1 MFSKFYKLKSKQRNF
16 SSMQNIKKVGHKIS
30 IPLIEIPEENPEI
43 TQKMSLTPV
52 TAFFNGHFKYFDKNQ
67 TKKWKPYKDLSYY
80 NRKYINRKRKEE
92 NKYIKNNILMTP
104 HNTGQYLA
112 HIHQGF
118 NFMKRKSSDI
128 DKNITDLECSEQIKC
143 FEDEDD
149 MEIGELG
156 DIDKD
161 MQIFREKK
169 IERRLSGGSDIQNL
183 NSEEKC
189 DNEKYYDE
197 VINFDVKKFE
207 SSIF

>member
-1 MFSKFYKLKSKQRNF
+1 
-16 SSMQNIKKVGHKIS
+16 MQSIKEGDHKINDS
-30 IPLIEIPEENPEI
+30 FLEIQKKNPYIMENE
-43 TQKMSLTPV
+43 KKSLSPV
-52 TAFFNGHFKYFDKNQ
+52 TDIFNEKFKYFDKNQ
-67 TKKWKPYKDLSYY
+67 NKKWEPYKNYSYY
-80 NRKYINRKRKEE
+80 NRKFTNKKRKEE
-92 NKYIKNNILMTP
+92 NRSNNRNYTQMTP

-118 NFMKRKSSDI
+118 NFMKRKSSDLE
-128 DKNITDLECSEQIKC
+128 KNITDLECSEQIKC